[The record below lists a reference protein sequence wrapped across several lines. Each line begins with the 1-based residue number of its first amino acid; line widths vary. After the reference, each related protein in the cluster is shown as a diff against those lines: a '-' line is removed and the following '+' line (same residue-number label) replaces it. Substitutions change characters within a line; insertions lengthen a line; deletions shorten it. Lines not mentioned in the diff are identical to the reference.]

1 MSEKEKIKL
10 LEKENSDLK
19 AKVKNLEDEIKNY
32 KKILEE

>member
-19 AKVKNLEDEIKNY
+19 VKVKNLEDEIKNY